1 MTAPG
6 NANTYGPLDSIL
18 TTTLSKWLEKAF
30 VDNVFKARV
39 LFYMLNKAD
48 NIRKID
54 GGESITVP
62 VMEGNNGTV
71 MTYSQDEELKILRQK
86 GFTAARYDWSQAAV
100 SVTITGIEE
109 AKNRGE
115 SRIINLLEAKV
126 EQAEES
132 FAAYFNQVWFGA
144 AANALN
150 QSAMDPTIAWLG
162 LGDFL
167 DASKLTV
174 GGITGSAGGGA
185 LQAADTLADYTKNQ
199 TVTASGNMGSTY
211 PTDVPPASTT
221 LGSTNPGFGVRPA
234 QFWLPYNQTVAAP
247 AGGATG
253 DFDMVKG
260 KRNMRTAYNTAS
272 IGADQPQ
279 VVITTQPVYEQYEDS
294 LVDQIRYTN
303 TDLADAGFQNLMFK
317 GCPITYDADQNTTTT
332 HKMDFLNLRYLRV
345 VGHSDTW
352 FKNTP
357 FVRPNNRDAR
367 TSQVLCYGQFVCM
380 KRSAQA
386 RLALTPAP

>member
-6 NANTYGPLDSIL
+6 NPNLDQIL

-30 VDNVFKARV
+30 IDNVFKARV
-39 LFYMLNKAD
+39 LFYMLSKQD

-62 VMEGNNGTV
+62 VLEGDNGTV

-86 GFTAARYDWSQAAV
+86 GMTGARYDWSQAAV

-115 SRIINLLEAKV
+115 SRIIGLLETKT

-132 FAAYFNQVWFGA
+132 FAAYFNRIWFGKSSD
-144 AANALN
+144 AAN
-150 QSAMDPTIAWLG
+150 QSVMDASVKWNG

-167 DASKLTV
+167 DASVLTV
-174 GGITGSAGGGA
+174 GGITGHVAA
-185 LQAADTLADYTKNQ
+185 QATQAADTLADFTKKQ
-199 TVTASGNMGSTY
+199 VAGASGNIGASY
-211 PTDVPPASTT
+211 PDAANAVAGTA
-221 LGSTNPGFGVRPA
+221 NPGLGNSPA
-234 QFWLPYNQTVAAP
+234 GFWLPSSGTVAAP
-247 AGGATG
+247 AAGTNVGGY
-253 DFDMVKG
+253 DMVKG
-260 KRNMRTAYNTAS
+260 KKAMRTTYNTVS
-272 IGADQPQ
+272 IGQDQPQ
-279 VVITTQPVYEQYEDS
+279 VILTTQALYEAYEDS

-303 TDLADAGFQNLMFK
+303 TDMADAGFQNLMFK
-317 GCPITYDADQNTTTT
+317 ACPITYDADQKPNL
-332 HKMDFLNLRYLRV
+332 MDFLNLRYLRV

-367 TSQVLCYGQFVCM
+367 TSQILCYGQFVTM
-380 KRSAQA
+380 KRSAQG
-386 RLALTPAP
+386 RLTFTVGA